1 MEWHSLYVGEEGY
14 MELTM
19 QKKVVLGIQHTMAMF
34 GATILVPLITG
45 LDASVALLAAGIG
58 TLLFHLVTKQM
69 VPVFL
74 GSSFAFIPPILSAVG
89 EGYSWEAI
97 GGGIIG
103 AAVIYIAMS
112 ILVTFVGSD
121 IVRRVFPPVVTGPII
136 VVIGVTLAAVAINSA
151 RSNWW
156 LAVVSLLATIIAAVY
171 FKGLF
176 KMLPILTG
184 FVVGYLAA
192 IISGN
197 VEFDPVTNADWIGLP
212 DFTFGLGGIEWG
224 AIVLIAPIAFVTMI
238 EHVGD
243 ILANGRV
250 VGKDFFKE
258 PGLNRTLLGDGIATL
273 FAGLVGGP
281 PNTTYSENTGVLAV
295 TRVYDPFIIRI
306 GAVFAICLGLI
317 PKLAAVLQTVPA
329 SVLGGLE
336 IILFGMIASVGL
348 RTLVEGEVDFKRSR
362 NMIVAGVIAVF
373 GLGIGAFEQVNTL
386 VGGIEGYSNIVR
398 IGDVTVSGLALAAVA
413 GVAANLILPMDTDDI
428 EVALPSE
435 KSSA

>member
-1 MEWHSLYVGEEGY
+1 
-14 MELTM
+14 MELTL
-19 QKKVVLGIQHTMAMF
+19 QKKVVLGLQHTMAMF
-34 GATILVPLITG
+34 GATILVPIITG
-45 LDASVALLAAGIG
+45 LDIGVTLLAAGFG

-74 GSSFAFIPPILSAVG
+74 GSSFAFIPPILSATS
-89 EGYSWEAI
+89 EGYSWEGI
-97 GGGIIG
+97 GAGIIG

-112 ILVTFVGSD
+112 ILITFVGTD
-121 IVRRVFPPVVTGPII
+121 VVRRIFPPVVTGPII
-136 VVIGVTLAAVAINSA
+136 MVIGVTLAAVAIASA
-151 RSNWW
+151 RTNWW
-156 LAVVSLLATIIAAVY
+156 LAIVSLLATIIAAIY

-184 FVVGYLAA
+184 FVVGYLVA
-192 IISGN
+192 IATGN
-197 VEFDPVTNADWIGLP
+197 VEFEAVTNAKWIGLP
-212 DFTFGLGGIEWG
+212 EFTFGLGNIEWG
-224 AIVLIAPIAFVTMI
+224 AIVLIAPVAFVTMI

-250 VGKDFFKE
+250 VGRDFFKE
-258 PGLNRTLLGDGIATL
+258 PGLNRTLLGDGIATM
-273 FAGLVGGP
+273 FAGLIGGP

-306 GAVFAICLGLI
+306 GAVFAIALGLI
-317 PKLAAVLQTVPA
+317 PKLSALLTTVPS

-336 IILFGMIASVGL
+336 IILFGMIAAVGL

-386 VGGIEGYSNIVR
+386 VGGIEGYTNIVR

-413 GVAANLILPMDTDDI
+413 GVAANLILPMDTEEV
-428 EVALPSE
+428 EVAMPSE
-435 KSSA
+435 TKSST

>member
-1 MEWHSLYVGEEGY
+1 
-14 MELTM
+14 MELTL
-19 QKKVVLGIQHTMAMF
+19 QKKVVLGLQHTMAMF
-34 GATILVPLITG
+34 GATILVPIITG
-45 LDASVALLAAGIG
+45 LDIGVTLLAAGFG

-74 GSSFAFIPPILSAVG
+74 GSSFAFIPPILSATS
-89 EGYSWEAI
+89 EGYSWEGI
-97 GGGIIG
+97 GAGIIG

-112 ILVTFVGSD
+112 ILITFVGTD
-121 IVRRVFPPVVTGPII
+121 VVRRIFPPVVTGPII
-136 VVIGVTLAAVAINSA
+136 MVIGVTLAAVAIASA
-151 RSNWW
+151 RTNWW
-156 LAVVSLLATIIAAVY
+156 LAIVSLLATIIAAIY

-184 FVVGYLAA
+184 FVVGYLVA
-192 IISGN
+192 IATGN
-197 VEFDPVTNADWIGLP
+197 VEFEAVTNAKWIGLP
-212 DFTFGLGGIEWG
+212 EFTFGLGNIEWG
-224 AIVLIAPIAFVTMI
+224 AIVLIAPVAFVTMI

-273 FAGLVGGP
+273 FAGLIGGP

-306 GAVFAICLGLI
+306 GAVFAIALGLI
-317 PKLAAVLQTVPA
+317 PKLSALLTTVPS

-336 IILFGMIASVGL
+336 IILFGMIAAVGL

-386 VGGIEGYSNIVR
+386 VGGIEGYTNIVR

-413 GVAANLILPMDTDDI
+413 GVAANLILPMDTEEV
-428 EVALPSE
+428 EVAMPSE
-435 KSSA
+435 TKSST